1 MMHDAASCEAAV
13 NKSRLCFLCN
23 HFEMLLQPEQSST
36 RIINEAVTTFRAEH
50 QSHSEHGVMTINKME
65 LEEVS
70 HGTAVHHSTSSGSF
84 RSWKWESNLLV
95 VLQRLSLSVCISCP
109 KMVKLQCVV
118 VVVLSLLA
126 MSNPSFGK
134 CIFYL

>member
-1 MMHDAASCEAAV
+1 MTLLLEKLLSTSQGYVSFAIT
-13 NKSRLCFLCN
+13 SRCFCN
-23 HFEMLLQPEQSST
+23 QSRILLGSSM
-36 RIINEAVTTFRAEH
+36 RQLQTFRAEPH
-50 QSHSEHGVMTINKME
+50 SHGEHGVMTINKME

-70 HGTAVHHSTSSGSF
+70 HGMAVHHSTSSGSF
-84 RSWKWESNLLV
+84 RSWKWESNLYV
-95 VLQRLSLSVCISCP
+95 VLHRLDLSVCISCP
-109 KMVKLQCVV
+109 KVVKLQCVV